1 MLKVIFVFYSLLITL
16 IKTTSPPEPEEPYR
30 IIPEPAIMQSINN
43 MPLLSESFLS
53 KKRLQEVNA
62 DTIIEKSIVL
72 VKFLE
77 DNKIEEHHQII
88 FRAENLPSGK
98 YYSSKN
104 FIISLNEG
112 QKLEN
117 IQTYCEKMEKS
128 EDNTD
133 NNFCEATI
141 SKLEDFYIFLY
152 KFKLFNYEHIV
163 INYSYN
169 ITKSTPEILYR
180 QESVMIP
187 DYTKAFCNYTFI
199 IPEGYSNLGLQDN
212 ILTKSSENTFIYY
225 DYCPSY
231 AKTDIIRFTPK
242 KSSWKATIGIFSELQ
257 ESFSND
263 VTITFPKYYQGG
275 KITERYYRIFSLEN
289 EFYKK
294 SDITLNDLN
303 YNVQLYAVNKQKI
316 GIELYT
322 AFTNNLENTF
332 KLNIKDKYFDIDESA
347 IDSTIKEKALRTV
360 LDRDYYPG
368 KPDYYKLGKF
378 VHSYLTYNE
387 NHASKNF
394 GPVEIYY
401 LRAGASEHFTLL
413 YNSLLNAINIKTVS
427 IVGWAF
433 KKDDTYGYN
442 NTFNHT
448 WTGALIDGKWIEL
461 DATWDLFE
469 GVSSGHILKSF
480 FNDKIYYSFNEKE
493 GAIPS
498 LEQISSIKMITNE
511 TDLIDPFS
519 NEIEETQY
527 IINTEAIIKEEKNHN
542 NYSEKI
548 IENEVLPTFKIIK
561 KNESNHNK
569 KDIKEEEKKDYE
581 KEKIEEKT
589 IEVKEEVQNKVIS
602 SEKIDNN
609 ENSNK
614 TEDITEQT
622 EIIDSLDSL
631 KEEEEEKINEQKNN
645 DDNSNNKT
653 KKPIRGDSTSS
664 NEKEEN
670 GLEDYGNINKTYS
683 IILLCLL
690 SFIIV

>member
-1 MLKVIFVFYSLLITL
+1 MLKVIFVFFSLLITL
-16 IKTTSPPEPEEPYR
+16 IKNTSPPEPEEPYK
-30 IIPEPAIMQSINN
+30 IIPEPAIMKSINN
-43 MPLLSESFLS
+43 MALLSESFLS

-128 EDNTD
+128 EDNSD
-133 NNFCEATI
+133 NNFCEASI
-141 SKLEDFYIFLY
+141 SMLEDFYIFLY

-199 IPEGYSNLGLQDN
+199 IPEGYANLGLQDN

-242 KSSWKATIGIFSELQ
+242 KSKWKATIGIFSELQ

-263 VTITFPKYYQGG
+263 VTITIPKYYQGG
-275 KITERYYRIFSLEN
+275 KISESYYRIFSLEN
-289 EFYKK
+289 EFYRK
-294 SDITLNDLN
+294 SDITLNDLY
-303 YNVQLYAVNKQKI
+303 YNIKLDSVNKQKI

-394 GPVEIYY
+394 APVEIYY

-469 GVSSGHILKSF
+469 GISSGHIFKSF

-498 LEQISSIKMITNE
+498 QVQISSIKMITND
-511 TDLIDPFS
+511 TDLIDPFP
-519 NEIEETQY
+519 NEIVETNY
-527 IINTEAIIKEEKNHN
+527 IINTQKITKEEKN
-542 NYSEKI
+542 YSENI
-548 IENEVLPTFKIIK
+548 IEDEGVPTFIIINK
-561 KNESNHNK
+561 HEKNNNK
-569 KDIKEEEKKDYE
+569 KDIKEGEEKDYE
-581 KEKIEEKT
+581 KEKTNEE
-589 IEVKEEVQNKVIS
+589 ISNKVIS

-609 ENSNK
+609 ENNNK

-622 EIIDSLDSL
+622 EIIDSLDSID
-631 KEEEEEKINEQKNN
+631 EEENINVSENN
-645 DDNSNNKT
+645 DDNSNNN
-653 KKPIRGDSTSS
+653 KKKSNEGDSTKSG
-664 NEKEEN
+664 EKGEN
-670 GLEDYGNINKTYS
+670 QLTDNGVINKKS
-683 IILLCLL
+683 SLILLCLL
-690 SFIIV
+690 SFIIL

>member
-1 MLKVIFVFYSLLITL
+1 MLKVIFVFFSVLLIL
-16 IKTTSPPEPEEPYR
+16 IKSTSPPKPEEPYR

-43 MPLLSESFLS
+43 MPLLSENFLA

-62 DTIIEKSIVL
+62 DTIIEKSIVI

-117 IQTYCEKMEKS
+117 IYTNCEKVEKS

-133 NNFCEATI
+133 NNFCEASI

-180 QESVMIP
+180 QESVIIP

-199 IPEGYSNLGLQDN
+199 IPEGYINLGLQDN

-242 KSSWKATIGIFSELQ
+242 KSKWKATIGIFSELQ
-257 ESFSND
+257 EGFTND

-275 KITERYYRIFSLEN
+275 KITESYYRIFSLEN
-289 EFYKK
+289 DYYRK
-294 SDITLNDLN
+294 SDIILNDLYFN
-303 YNVQLYAVNKQKI
+303 IQLYSVNKQRI
-316 GIELYT
+316 GIELDT
-322 AFTNNLENTF
+322 VFTNNLENEF
-332 KLNIKDKYFDIDESA
+332 RLDISDKNFNIDEST

-360 LDRDYYPG
+360 LDREYYPG

-394 GPVEIYY
+394 EPVEIYY
-401 LRAGASEHFTLL
+401 LRSGASEHFTLL

-433 KKDDTYGYN
+433 KKDDIYGYN

-469 GVSSGHILKSF
+469 GVSSGHIFKSF
-480 FNDKIYYSFNEKE
+480 FNDKIYYFFNEKE
-493 GAIPS
+493 GTMPS
-498 LEQISSIKMITNE
+498 KEQISSIKMITND
-511 TDLIDPFS
+511 TDLNDPFQK
-519 NEIEETQY
+519 EM
-527 IINTEAIIKEEKNHN
+527 EEKN
-542 NYSEKI
+542 YSETISKEENNFNYTEKNNEDNEMNQTFI
-548 IENEVLPTFKIIK
+548 IIN
-561 KNESNHNK
+561 KNKEKHNQ
-569 KDIKEEEKKDYE
+569 KDIKEETGKDYAQESEEENSKKVNLSE
-581 KEKIEEKT
+581 KVFINVENISKTEET
-589 IEVKEEVQNKVIS
+589 IEMMQI
-602 SEKIDNN
+602 I
-609 ENSNK
+609 NSM
-614 TEDITEQT
+614 
-622 EIIDSLDSL
+622 DST
-631 KEEEEEKINEQKNN
+631 EEEEEEENINERENNDTNDNNNKKQKNIE
-645 DDNSNNKT
+645 DSTISNRT
-653 KKPIRGDSTSS
+653 KK
-664 NEKEEN
+664 EKEKNASPSN
-670 GLEDYGNINKTYS
+670 GDIYRKYPLIF
-683 IILLCLL
+683 LCLL
-690 SFIIV
+690 SFIIL

>member
-1 MLKVIFVFYSLLITL
+1 MK
-16 IKTTSPPEPEEPYR
+16 
-30 IIPEPAIMQSINN
+30 SINN
-43 MPLLSESFLS
+43 MVLLSEPFLA

-72 VKFLE
+72 VNFLE

-117 IQTYCEKMEKS
+117 IQTHCEKMEKS
-128 EDNTD
+128 EDNPD
-133 NNFCEATI
+133 NNFCEASI
-141 SKLEDFYIFLY
+141 SMLEDFYIFLY

-199 IPEGYSNLGLQDN
+199 IPEGYANLGLQDN

-242 KSSWKATIGIFSELQ
+242 KSKWKATIGIFSELQ
-257 ESFSND
+257 ESFSNE
-263 VTITFPKYYQGG
+263 VIITFPKYYQGG
-275 KITERYYRIFSLEN
+275 KISESYYRIFSLEN
-289 EFYKK
+289 EFYRK
-294 SDITLNDLN
+294 SDITLNDLY
-303 YNVQLYAVNKQKI
+303 YNIQLDSINKQKI

-332 KLNIKDKYFDIDESA
+332 QLNIKDKYFDIDESA

-469 GVSSGHILKSF
+469 GVSSGHIFKSF

-498 LEQISSIKMITNE
+498 QVQISSIKMITND
-511 TDLIDPFS
+511 TDLIDPFP
-519 NEIEETQY
+519 NEVIETHY
-527 IINTEAIIKEEKNHN
+527 IINTENISKEEK

-548 IENEVLPTFKIIK
+548 IEVEGEPTFIIINK
-561 KNESNHNK
+561 LEKNNNK
-569 KDIKEEEKKDYE
+569 NNIKEGEEKDYE
-581 KEKIEEKT
+581 KNKT
-589 IEVKEEVQNKVIS
+589 KVEVSNKVIS

-609 ENSNK
+609 ENNNK

-622 EIIDSLDSL
+622 EIIDSLDSID
-631 KEEEEEKINEQKNN
+631 EEENIIVSGNN
-645 DDNSNNKT
+645 DSDNNNKQ
-653 KKPIRGDSTSS
+653 KLNKGDSTESS
-664 NEKEEN
+664 DKGEN
-670 GLEDYGNINKTYS
+670 QLTDNGVINKKSTL
-683 IILLCLL
+683 ILLCLL
-690 SFIIV
+690 SFIIL

>member
-1 MLKVIFVFYSLLITL
+1 MK
-16 IKTTSPPEPEEPYR
+16 
-30 IIPEPAIMQSINN
+30 SINN
-43 MPLLSESFLS
+43 MVLLSEPFLA

-72 VKFLE
+72 VNFLE

-117 IQTYCEKMEKS
+117 IQTHCEKMEKS
-128 EDNTD
+128 EDNPD
-133 NNFCEATI
+133 NNFCEASI
-141 SKLEDFYIFLY
+141 SMLEDFYIFLY

-199 IPEGYSNLGLQDN
+199 IPEGYANLGLQDN

-242 KSSWKATIGIFSELQ
+242 KSKWKATIGIFSELQ
-257 ESFSND
+257 ESFSNE
-263 VTITFPKYYQGG
+263 VIITFPKYYQGG
-275 KITERYYRIFSLEN
+275 KISESYYRIFSLEN
-289 EFYKK
+289 EFYRK
-294 SDITLNDLN
+294 SDITLNDLY
-303 YNVQLYAVNKQKI
+303 YNIQLDSINKQKI

-332 KLNIKDKYFDIDESA
+332 QLNIKDKYFDIDESA

-469 GVSSGHILKSF
+469 GVSSGHIFKSF

-498 LEQISSIKMITNE
+498 QVQISSIKMITND
-511 TDLIDPFS
+511 TDLIDPFP
-519 NEIEETQY
+519 NEVIETHY
-527 IINTEAIIKEEKNHN
+527 IINTENISKEEK

-548 IENEVLPTFKIIK
+548 IEVEGEPTFIIINK
-561 KNESNHNK
+561 HEKNNNK
-569 KDIKEEEKKDYE
+569 NNIKEGEEKDYE
-581 KEKIEEKT
+581 KNKT
-589 IEVKEEVQNKVIS
+589 KEEVSNKVIS

-609 ENSNK
+609 ENNNK

-622 EIIDSLDSL
+622 EIIDSLDSID
-631 KEEEEEKINEQKNN
+631 EEENIIVSGNN
-645 DDNSNNKT
+645 DSDNNNKQ
-653 KKPIRGDSTSS
+653 KLNKGDSTESS
-664 NEKEEN
+664 DKGEN
-670 GLEDYGNINKTYS
+670 QLTDNGVINKKSTL
-683 IILLCLL
+683 ILLCLL
-690 SFIIV
+690 SFIIL